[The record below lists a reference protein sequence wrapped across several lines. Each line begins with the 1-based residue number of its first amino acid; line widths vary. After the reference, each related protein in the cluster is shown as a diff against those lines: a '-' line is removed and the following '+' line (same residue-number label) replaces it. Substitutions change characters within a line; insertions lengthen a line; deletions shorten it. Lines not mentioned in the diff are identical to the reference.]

1 MRKISKILIMIMF
14 LFIISFSGC
23 KQSESSYTLTLKYED
38 GIEYKTEELS
48 SEDEIQ
54 LDNLV
59 KEGYRFLGWFN
70 GDVKVES
77 PISISS
83 DTILIAKFEK
93 IIEYTY
99 KFIVDEEVIKEETK
113 EVGSNIE
120 YPADPYKEG
129 FTFIGWDKDDTE
141 LKEDITFTAI
151 FEEVIKEFTYKFVV
165 DGEVIKEETKEE
177 GSAIVYPSK
186 PYKEGFR
193 FIGWDKDDTEL
204 KEDIT
209 FTAIFEEIIK
219 YTYKFVVDGEVIKEE
234 KEEVGSSIKYPVNPY
249 KKGFI
254 FIGWDKDDTELKE
267 DITFTAIFEEKED
280 ITSLEGLKVSF
291 LGDSITT
298 FYKEG
303 SPMNSYY
310 GGTGQFYYPLY
321 SSTVKTVDLTWWA
334 QLLNNAKMELG
345 INNSWSGSCAVGSGE
360 SAGCSDNRLNTLTEN
375 GANDIVIVYLGTND
389 LVNGYS
395 VEQFRE
401 AIEKIISKVRTQGSA
416 EVFLTTL
423 GYTDYTGYS
432 YTEEK
437 RIEYNEELRKIATEK
452 SCGIIPLDDYII
464 DDNYMIYL
472 GDKLH
477 YNLKGATLLSKI
489 SQKAISE
496 YFGIAYDEE
505 IEVEHQEKLP
515 EGVLAIVTATADD
528 SYNFWQD
535 YGTKIF
541 FTSKNKTNAPYSLR
555 IQISKDATSGKYY
568 VISVHQSGEAAT
580 YNCDYLLQISEAYQ
594 DYNSMR
600 TALKEVV
607 VGTIVEFDESNTF
620 PKEITFKKGD
630 GGYVGGDQGEED
642 KPDEDIIEGQLH
654 IGAYNSGVWTQYE
667 STCIAYSQ
675 DMMDKAS
682 TFVNF
687 YIIKLT
693 KNTEDD
699 NYTIT
704 GLKPVNE
711 NAEFSDCD
719 YYILIFSTR
728 EEVSYYNNAKL
739 GDTVIINGDI
749 TTGNANLEFK

>member
-1 MRKISKILIMIMF
+1 MRKISRILIMIMF

-83 DTILIAKFEK
+83 DTILIAKFE
-93 IIEYTY
+93 
-99 KFIVDEEVIKEETK
+99 
-113 EVGSNIE
+113 
-120 YPADPYKEG
+120 
-129 FTFIGWDKDDTE
+129 
-141 LKEDITFTAI
+141 
-151 FEEVIKEFTYKFVV
+151 
-165 DGEVIKEETKEE
+165 
-177 GSAIVYPSK
+177 
-186 PYKEGFR
+186 
-193 FIGWDKDDTEL
+193 
-204 KEDIT
+204 
-209 FTAIFEEIIK
+209 EIIK

-234 KEEVGSSIKYPVNPY
+234 KEEVGSSIKYPANPY
-249 KKGFI
+249 KQGFI

-303 SPMNSYY
+303 SSMNSYY
-310 GGTGQFYYPLY
+310 GGANQFYYPLY

-375 GANDIVIVYLGTND
+375 GDNDIVIVYLGTND

-423 GYTDYTGYS
+423 GYTDYSGYN

-437 RIEYNEELRKIATEK
+437 RIEYNEELRKIATEQ

-464 DDNYMIYL
+464 NYMIYL

-515 EGVLAIVTATADD
+515 EGVLAIITATADD

-541 FTSKNKTNAPYSLR
+541 FTSKNKTNAPFSLR

-600 TALKEVV
+600 TALKDVV
-607 VGTIVEFDESNTF
+607 VGTIVEFDESNTL

-630 GGYVGGDQGEED
+630 GGYVGGDQGEENE
-642 KPDEDIIEGQLH
+642 PDEDIIEGQLH

-675 DMMDKAS
+675 DAMDKKS